1 MPRFVG
7 LDLGT
12 TFTRI
17 WTQDGG
23 VVLRCPSAAAIDGQ
37 TRRLVALGA
46 EAWKMLGK
54 TPQDILASRP
64 IREGLVSEYDV
75 AARMIRAMFLNKRIC
90 STFNRPAVLLA
101 APYCLDQSQQLM
113 AENTVIDAGARAV
126 AQIPAVFAAA
136 AGAGLRVGAP
146 QGSMILN
153 IGGGLSESAAIS
165 MGGILA
171 GRSIKVGGERFD
183 AAIMNYLRQKRTLV
197 IGAATAEELRVCIG
211 VCDNSLDRG
220 SMTVFGRNARTGLA
234 SRQEFFSS
242 EICEAVTPAI
252 VAITRNAM
260 SLLEDVSPAIASD
273 IHDYGIMLTGGCA
286 LMPGMDIAIRRETGL
301 RVTVAEHPRD
311 CVIYGLG
318 RIIKH
323 PTLWGAELEYRLK

>member
-12 TFTRI
+12 TYTRI

-37 TRRLVALGA
+37 TRQLVALGA
-46 EAWKMLGK
+46 EARKMLGK
-54 TPQDILASRP
+54 TPQDILASCP
-64 IREGLVSEYDV
+64 IREGMVSEFDV
-75 AARMIRAMFLNKRIC
+75 ATRMIRAMFLNKRIC

-101 APYCLDQSQQLM
+101 APYCMNQSQQIT

-146 QGSMILN
+146 QGCMVLN

-183 AAIMNYLRQKRTLV
+183 AAIMNYLRQKRNLEV
-197 IGAATAEELRVCIG
+197 GPATAEELRVSIG
-211 VCDNSLDRG
+211 VCDSSLDRG
-220 SMTVFGRNARTGLA
+220 SMTVFGRNPRTGLA
-234 SRQEFFSS
+234 SRQEVFSA
-242 EICEAVTPAI
+242 EIMEAITPAI
-252 VAITRNAM
+252 IAITRNAM
-260 SLLEDVSPAIASD
+260 SLLEDVSPAIVND
-273 IHDYGIMLTGGCA
+273 VRNYGIMLTGGCA
-286 LMPGMDIAIRRETGL
+286 LMPGMDLAIRRETGL
-301 RVTVAEHPRD
+301 RVTVAQHPRD
-311 CVIYGLG
+311 CVIHGLG
-318 RIIKH
+318 RIIKN
-323 PTLWGAELEYRLK
+323 PSLWGADLEYRLK